1 MASEEW
7 YSTQTTAYSLLAL
20 SKFIGNNKF
29 KGLNYQLVENG
40 KSKMIKSENPIHE
53 SELKFVSN
61 KGALKIINQTQN
73 QLFVKIKVD
82 GIPLESDI
90 TEEQNYLTMKVK
102 YLDMDENSIKPYVL
116 EQGSDFIVE
125 VEVYNP
131 TSRNFQNLALSQMFP
146 SGWEIRNTR
155 MDVNA
160 SQLLKD
166 RPTYQDF
173 RDDRVYSY
181 FDLNRG
187 ETKKY
192 RIILN
197 ASYLGEF
204 YLPIT
209 HCEAMYDNEI
219 FSRKAGGKVRVVK
232 AGQDLSG
239 L

>member
-1 MASEEW
+1 M
-7 YSTQTTAYSLLAL
+7 
-20 SKFIGNNKF
+20 
-29 KGLNYQLVENG
+29 
-40 KSKMIKSENPIHE
+40 
-53 SELKFVSN
+53 
-61 KGALKIINQTQN
+61 KIINQTQN
-73 QLFVKIKVD
+73 QLFVKVKVD
-82 GIPLESDI
+82 GIPLEGDI
-90 TEEQNYLTMKVK
+90 TEEQNNLIMNVK
-102 YLDMDENSIKPYVL
+102 YLDMEENPIKPYVL
-116 EQGSDFIVE
+116 DQGSDFIVE
-125 VEVYNP
+125 VEVKNP
-131 TSRNFQNLALSQMFP
+131 THRSYHNLALSQMFP

-160 SQLLKD
+160 SQLLRD

-181 FDLNRG
+181 FNLNRG
-187 ETKKY
+187 ETKRY

-197 ASYLGEF
+197 ASYLGEY

-232 AGQDLSG
+232 AGQDISG